1 VIASSGHGWGLAV
14 FPLGAAAI
22 AAVFGAMLLVRF
34 LRKRRTYEGIW
45 SLALF
50 MFAAASFATFLGV
63 VDGWSATDFRLY
75 WLLGAVLNVP
85 LLFEGELYLLARGR
99 TWVNATLVVL
109 TAASVYAGVKVW
121 GAPIHPAPLA
131 GSLPLGKE
139 VFGDH
144 SLPYRLSQ
152 FYAFPAYFLLL
163 GGLLWSAWR
172 MRGQPHLRNRTGGTL
187 GIAMG
192 ATIVAI
198 ASGVG
203 AGFHVV
209 ALFSTGLAAGIGV
222 MFWGFVVAAR
232 PSAAARKDEQAHA
245 TAPSGS

>member
-1 VIASSGHGWGLAV
+1 MMAAAGHGWGLAV

-22 AAVFGAMLLVRF
+22 AAVFGVMLLARFVR
-34 LRKRRTYEGIW
+34 KHRRYEGIW
-45 SLALF
+45 AIALF

-63 VDGWSATDFRLY
+63 VRGWTGTDFRVY
-75 WLLGAVLNVP
+75 WLLGAVLDVP
-85 LLFEGELYLLARGR
+85 FLFEGELYLLARDR
-99 TWVNATLVVL
+99 VWVHLTLLVL
-109 TAASVYAGVKVW
+109 IAASVYAGVRVW
-121 GAPIHPAPLA
+121 NAPIRPGPLA

-163 GGLLWSAWR
+163 AGLLWSAWH
-172 MRGQPHLRNRTGGTL
+172 MRGQPHLRNRTAGTL

-198 ASGVG
+198 GSGVG
-203 AGFHVV
+203 AGFHIVS
-209 ALFSTGLAAGIGV
+209 LFSAGLAVGIAV
-222 MFWGFVVAAR
+222 MFWGFIVAGR
-232 PSAAARKDEQAHA
+232 PPAA
-245 TAPSGS
+245 